1 MRRQTVTF
9 RLDADKKK
17 ALDAVAAG
25 LDRDRS
31 YVINEA
37 VRSYLEVYQWQ
48 VAHIKEGV
56 RQADAGL
63 FASEAEV
70 AAAFKGRRK
79 GKHR

>member
-9 RLDADKKK
+9 RLDSDKKK

-48 VAHIKEGV
+48 VRHIKEGL
-56 RQADAGL
+56 RQAKMGQ
-63 FASEAEV
+63 FVSEAEID
-70 AAAFKGRRK
+70 AALTARRK
-79 GKHR
+79 ARQR